1 MTILLKLHPL
11 TLKTIFSTH
20 THTRTQ
26 KTKQKNMHTHTHT
39 HTHDMHVLMDT
50 QAVNSHKE
58 QKTDKD
64 SSVRDETTITSTS

>member
-1 MTILLKLHPL
+1 
-11 TLKTIFSTH
+11 
-20 THTRTQ
+20 
-26 KTKQKNMHTHTHT
+26 
-39 HTHDMHVLMDT
+39 MHVLMDT